1 MFIEN
6 SSQSQPFLPRFLSA
20 LFLLLFLFTFLL
32 SFSAFAG
39 PVQDG
44 ISSVGSSLAE
54 YEPLPISPP
63 RGFSL
68 ILEDDSQR
76 LVDTSEASLS
86 AQYKYAKELFYTRHF
101 AEAETIFLSLG
112 TYADSQEFAALC
124 RSYPAS
130 EIEFDNKL
138 MRQDT
143 KNRLYSDGAIY
154 WCTKGPFYVPNN
166 VTSSTSFVLYYCGG
180 DGTTNWLS
188 FSGVFQYFKTY
199 HPDAVIFF
207 RNGPGATRLDQE
219 NISMYHYLQEIAR
232 ECGVIVHDLSAI
244 GSSTGCYTAL
254 NAAATLYH
262 AFGIRLTNVCSLD
275 AAADWDSW
283 GMLTDVE
290 MDSVAE
296 SGTVF
301 FLFEQH
307 GKSTKAP
314 QIQNIVDH
322 GINTWLV
329 LCSSANHSA
338 ISSNAFNYG
347 IFSWSAGD
355 EINLPYDEYS
365 FINLTPALPL
375 PPQHIPSYPLLSFE
389 KDSALLDV
397 G

>member
-6 SSQSQPFLPRFLSA
+6 SSQPQLFLPRFLPA
-20 LFLLLFLFTFLL
+20 LFLLLFLFSFLS

-63 RGFSL
+63 KDSSS
-68 ILEDDSQR
+68 ILEDDSQH

-86 AQYKYAKELFYTRHF
+86 AQYKFAKELLYTRHF
-101 AEAETIFLSLG
+101 SEAESVFLSLG

-130 EIEFDNKL
+130 EIEFENKL

-154 WCTKGPFYVPNN
+154 WCTKGPFYVPDN

-180 DGTTNWLS
+180 DGAKNWLS
-188 FSGVFQYFKTY
+188 YSGVFQYFKTY
-199 HPDAVIFF
+199 HPDAIIFF
-207 RNGPGATRLDQE
+207 CNGPGATRLEEE
-219 NISMYHYLQEIAR
+219 NIHMYHYLQEIAR

-254 NAAATLYH
+254 NAAASLFD

-283 GMLTDVE
+283 GMLTPAE

-296 SGTVF
+296 AGTVF

-307 GKSTKAP
+307 GAGTRAP
-314 QIQNIVDH
+314 QLQSMLDH
-322 GINTWLV
+322 GINTWLI

-338 ISSNAFNYG
+338 ISTNAFNYG
-347 IFSWSAGD
+347 VFSWSAGEPID
-355 EINLPYDEYS
+355 LPYSEYV
-365 FINLTPALPL
+365 FTHLTPSLPF
-375 PPQHIPSYPLLSFE
+375 PPQPIPSPPLIPMGKDSPLLT
-389 KDSALLDV
+389 A